1 MAVEDQSPVTP
12 APVPIHGEKVSETGS
27 SHPPVVPSP
36 CNPNPSDTSP
46 TKPSSAR
53 DFIVSVAANIASQP
67 FQNFDPGVWGVL
79 TAISNNA
86 RKRQQGINMLL
97 TANEHFI
104 GRVVEDVRFQI
115 DSPSVSA
122 KHCIIYRTEGTDEKM
137 ESTAS
142 IWLKDT
148 SSNGTYLNWERL
160 KKNSTAV
167 KVCHGDIIS
176 FAAPPQHE
184 LACAFVFREVLKSA
198 SVLLYNGAPKRK
210 LEEFASENKRLRG
223 LGIGAPEGPI
233 SLDDFR
239 SLQRSNTELRKQ
251 LEDQLVLIETLR
263 NENRAAL
270 EQHGS
275 ELKSVKESVEKSYL
289 DQLKEF
295 QQMVDLKQKE
305 LGEINRVS
313 AEQKRIIEDLNERL
327 NASMQSCTEANA
339 IVSSQTVNIAELKE
353 QLHEEQSQRKEEREK
368 AAADLK
374 ASVRR
379 VQSEAQEELKR
390 FSDDAS
396 RRERELQESIKKLQE
411 LDKER
416 CSLVETWRSKLEDTR
431 QKLVVSDNKV
441 RQLETQVHDEQLAS
455 ANHLKRVE
463 ELEQETRR
471 LKKELQS
478 EKQAAREEAWAKVSV
493 LELEINAAARDLDF
507 ERRRFKAAREKLMLR
522 ETQLRAFYST
532 TEEIQLLFAKQQE
545 QLKAMQRTLED
556 EENYEN
562 ASIDMDGVIGG
573 NSGQG
578 NEIAAYHGK
587 ISAKAGS
594 TSSAQKRSGEKVETS
609 SNEASVTEKHDC
621 DIRSEECRNTQEAEF
636 TSADRDHSAKGGFG
650 SDIDGSGTLKEGDAV
665 DTEQVLETQS
675 PAHYSER
682 KMDLNKDSA
691 LVGDTMQFDDDVN
704 VQDTEEQGQTT
715 CQEVPLDTQKTILE
729 DTEAGGTIRTA
740 DLLASEVAGSWA
752 CSTAPSVHGE
762 NDSQRSRGNNEGAG
776 DDSVHLVAESQSTPD
791 DAATK
796 NSELRALSEMIGIV
810 APDLREH
817 FEGSVNDCDPERGKG
832 STRCDLD
839 TRAAETLA
847 MMLKSKSVSAS
858 DAETKGNDNVEEDED
873 SEATQDNKSMD
884 IDSEATQDDSLG

>member
-12 APVPIHGEKVSETGS
+12 APIPTRGDKVSETGS
-27 SHPPVVPSP
+27 CHLATAPSP
-36 CNPNPSDTSP
+36 GNPNTSDTSP
-46 TKPSSAR
+46 TKPASPK
-53 DFIVSVAANIASQP
+53 DFIISVASKIASQP
-67 FQNFDPGVWGVL
+67 LQNFDPSVWGVL

-86 RKRQQGINMLL
+86 RKRQQGINILL
-97 TANEHFI
+97 TANEHCI
-104 GRVVEDVRFQI
+104 GRVVEDMRFQI
-115 DSPSVSA
+115 DSPAVSA
-122 KHCIIYRTEGTDEKM
+122 KHCMLYRTEGTNEKM
-137 ESTAS
+137 ESVAS

-148 SSNGTYLNWERL
+148 STNGTYLNWERL

-184 LACAFVFREVLKSA
+184 VAFAFVFREVLKSA
-198 SVLLYNGAPKRK
+198 SSLDNGAAKRK
-210 LEEFASENKRLRG
+210 AEEFVSENKRLKG

-239 SLQRSNTELRKQ
+239 RLQRSNTELRKQ

-263 NENRAAL
+263 NKNRAAV

-275 ELKSVKESVEKSYL
+275 ELKSVRESVEKSYL
-289 DQLKEF
+289 DQLKEL

-305 LGEINRVS
+305 VGEINRVS
-313 AEQKRIIEDLNERL
+313 AEQKHAVEDLNERL
-327 NASMQSCTEANA
+327 NASMQSCNEANA
-339 IVSSQTVNIAELKE
+339 IISSQKVNIAELEE

-374 ASVRR
+374 AAVHR

-390 FSDDAS
+390 FSDDAL
-396 RRERELQESIKKLQE
+396 RRERELQESMKKLQE
-411 LDKER
+411 LERER
-416 CSLVETWRSKLEDTR
+416 CLLVETLRSKLEDTR
-431 QKLVVSDNKV
+431 QKVVVSDNKV

-455 ANHLKRVE
+455 ANHIKRVE

-478 EKQAAREEAWAKVSV
+478 EKAAREEAWAKVSV
-493 LELEINAAARDLDF
+493 LELEMNAAARDLDF

-532 TEEIQLLFAKQQE
+532 TEEIQVLFAKQQE

-562 ASIDMDGVIGG
+562 ASIDMDVVIGG

-578 NEIAAYHGK
+578 NEVAAYHAK
-587 ISAKAGS
+587 SSAKAGS
-594 TSSAQKRSGEKVETS
+594 TSSAQKHIGDQAETS

-621 DIRSEECRNTQEAEF
+621 DVRSEDCQNTQEAEF
-636 TSADRDHSAKGGFG
+636 TSADHDHGAKDGFG
-650 SDIDGSGTLKEGDAV
+650 SDIDGGGTLKEGDAV
-665 DTEQVLETQS
+665 DTERVLETQS
-675 PAHYSER
+675 PANYNEQ
-682 KMDLNKDSA
+682 KVDLNKDPA
-691 LVGDTMQFDDDVN
+691 LVGETMQFDDDMN

-715 CQEVPLDTQKTILE
+715 CREVHVDTQKTIVE

-762 NDSQRSRGNNEGAG
+762 NDSQRSRDNNEGAG
-776 DDSVHLVAESQSTPD
+776 DDSIHPVAESQSTPD
-791 DAATK
+791 AAATK
-796 NSELRALSEMIGIV
+796 WNSELRALSEMIGIV
-810 APDLREH
+810 APDLREQ
-817 FEGSVNDCDPERGKG
+817 FEGSVNDCDQQRGKG
-832 STRCDLD
+832 GTRPDSD
-839 TRAAETLA
+839 TQAAETLT
-847 MMLKSKSVSAS
+847 MMLKSKSGSAS
-858 DAETKGNDNVEEDED
+858 DAETRGNDHVEEDGDSEATQDNNPMDED
-873 SEATQDNKSMD
+873 SEATQDD
-884 IDSEATQDDSLG
+884 PLG

>member
-1 MAVEDQSPVTP
+1 MAVEDQSPAT
-12 APVPIHGEKVSETGS
+12 ATPVPIHGDKVSETGS
-27 SHPPVVPSP
+27 SHLPVVPSP
-36 CNPNPSDTSP
+36 SNPNPSDTSL
-46 TKPSSAR
+46 TKPSSSR

-115 DSPSVSA
+115 DSPLVSA

-148 SSNGTYLNWERL
+148 STNGTYLNWERL
-160 KKNSTAV
+160 KKNGTAV
-167 KVCHGDIIS
+167 KVSHGDIIS
-176 FAAPPQHE
+176 FAAPPE
-184 LACAFVFREVLKSA
+184 YEVACAFVFREVLKS
-198 SVLLYNGAPKRK
+198 SSLLYNGAAKRK
-210 LEEFASENKRLRG
+210 MEEFASENKRLKG

-263 NENRAAL
+263 NENRAAF

-275 ELKSVKESVEKSYL
+275 ELKSVKDSVEKSYL
-289 DQLKEF
+289 DQLKEI
-295 QQMVDLKQKE
+295 QQKVDLKQKE

-313 AEQKRIIEDLNERL
+313 AEQKHIIEDLNERL

-374 ASVRR
+374 ASVHR

-390 FSDDAS
+390 ISDDAS
-396 RRERELQESIKKLQE
+396 RREKELQESIKKLQE
-411 LDKER
+411 LEKER
-416 CSLVETWRSKLEDTR
+416 YSLVETWRSKLEDTR

-455 ANHLKRVE
+455 ANHIERVE

-471 LKKELQS
+471 SKKELQS
-478 EKQAAREEAWAKVSV
+478 EKAAREEAWAKVSV

-556 EENYEN
+556 EENCEN

-578 NEIAAYHGK
+578 NEIAAYPGK

-594 TSSAQKRSGEKVETS
+594 TSSAQKPIGEQVETS

-621 DIRSEECRNTQEAEF
+621 DIKSEECRNTQEAEF
-636 TSADRDHSAKGGFG
+636 TSADRGHGAKGGFG

-682 KMDLNKDSA
+682 KTDLNKDSA

-704 VQDTEEQGQTT
+704 VRDTEEQGQTT
-715 CQEVPLDTQKTILE
+715 CQEVPLDTQKTIVE
-729 DTEAGGTIRTA
+729 DTEAGGIIRTA
-740 DLLASEVAGSWA
+740 DLLASEVVGSWA

-776 DDSVHLVAESQSTPD
+776 DDLVHPVAESQSTPD
-791 DAATK
+791 AAATK

-817 FEGSVNDCDPERGKG
+817 FEGSVNDCDPEGGKG
-832 STRCDLD
+832 GTRCDSD

-847 MMLKSKSVSAS
+847 MMLKSKSLSAS
-858 DAETKGNDNVEEDED
+858 DAETKGNDDVEEDED
-873 SEATQDNKSMD
+873 SEATQDNNKPMD
-884 IDSEATQDDSLG
+884 IDSEATQDDSFG